1 MAVKVEIGFE
11 VTSNPIGP
19 FFRLDDPVAGVLNNT
34 EYTLA
39 GTIFYDITEYAE
51 AIAIRRGKSRLL
63 DKFEAGSA
71 SVTFNNTNRY
81 FDPTY
86 TSSPF
91 YGNIVPRR
99 AIRISV
105 DDVYQFWGT
114 INDWN
119 LDFQPEGK
127 QTATALA
134 TDGFAILSN
143 QTLTGRTNSVE
154 TSGSRINTIL
164 SLSDVEWPTGDR
176 DIDTG
181 AQTLGADTISE
192 DTNAL
197 AYLQRVE
204 QSEPGR
210 LFIGKSGDVVFRDR
224 TVAPTTASL
233 VQLADDGSGIP
244 FQILSVQYGSELLY
258 NEIVVSSAIT
268 SGTAIS
274 NNETSQG
281 EYGIKNL
288 TQTDLLMN
296 TTEDAQEIADYYAGK
311 FGEPEFRFERIE
323 VRLDELTSLQKSD
336 IIGLELGDVVEVSF
350 TPGFAPAIDK
360 YAEVIQIENVIS
372 PTSHIVRLGFSTVDF
387 SALVLNDSVFGKLD
401 ENALAF

>member
-34 EYTLA
+34 EFTLA

-51 AIAIRRGKSRLL
+51 AISIRRGKSRLL

-105 DDVYQFWGT
+105 DNVYQFWGT

-143 QTLTGRTNSVE
+143 QTLTSRTNSVE

-181 AQTLGADTISE
+181 AQTLGADTIDE

-296 TTEDAQEIADYYAGK
+296 ATEDAQEIADFYAGK

-323 VRLDELTSLQKSD
+323 VRLDELTSLQKAD

-360 YAEVIQIENVIS
+360 YAEVIQIENVIT
-372 PTSHIVRLGFSTVDF
+372 PTSHIVRLGFSTLDF
-387 SALVLNDSVFGKLD
+387 SALVLDDLVFGKLD